1 MKKLL
6 KSLTVAAMTFSAMVG
21 FPMTQE
27 VKAQDDKITV
37 YMPSPA
43 GLAEEI
49 AAGFTEESG
58 IQVEVF
64 QGTTGEILARLEAE
78 KDNPI
83 ADVVILA
90 SWSDGLSMKKED
102 KIASYELSNKDQAVE
117 NFIDEDNSLFGYS
130 ASAVGV
136 IYNTEI
142 FEEVNADWVELGT
155 DEQFKDQI
163 AFPDPEKSGSAKDF
177 VAGFVNV
184 NGWEAFEKI
193 AENGAIVPG
202 ANKAALEAVTT
213 GEVGVLVAGVDYNG
227 FKSVDKGEPLAVYY
241 PKSGTVINPRPAMIM
256 KDAPNAEGAQ
266 QFVEYLFSDAAQQ
279 MVVDAYLIPG
289 RADIKSDKR
298 PNVDEIPAIETDW
311 EKMIEISNDAAAK
324 INELMEK

>member
-1 MKKLL
+1 MKNIL
-6 KSLTVAAMTFSAMVG
+6 KSLTAAAMAFSTMVG
-21 FPMTQE
+21 FAPSQE
-27 VKAQDDKITV
+27 VQAQEDKITV

-43 GLAEEI
+43 GLAEDI

-58 IQVEVF
+58 VQVDVF

-90 SWSDGLSMKKED
+90 SWADGLNMKKAD
-102 KIASYELSNKDQAVE
+102 KIASYELSQKDKAVE
-117 NFIDEDNSLFGYS
+117 NFIDEDNTLFGYS
-130 ASAVGV
+130 ASAIGV

-142 FEEVNADWVELGT
+142 FEEVSADWSELGT

-177 VAGFVNV
+177 VAGFVNA
-184 NGWEAFEKI
+184 NGWEALEKI

-213 GEVGVLVAGVDYNG
+213 GEVGILAAGVDYNG
-227 FKSVDKGEPLAVYY
+227 FKSVDKGEPLAIYY
-241 PKSGTVINPRPAMIM
+241 PESGTVVNPRPAMIM
-256 KDAPNAEGAQ
+256 KDAPNEEGAQ
-266 QFVEYLFSDAAQQ
+266 KFVEYLFSDAAQE

-289 RADIKSDKR
+289 RSDIKSDKR
-298 PNVDEIPAIETDW
+298 PNADEIPTIDTDW
-311 EKMIEISNDAAAK
+311 EKMIEISDEAAAK
-324 INELMEK
+324 INELMAK

>member
-6 KSLTVAAMTFSAMVG
+6 KTFTAAAMTFSTMVG
-21 FPMTQE
+21 LTPSQE
-27 VKAQDDKITV
+27 VQAQNDKITV

-43 GLAEEI
+43 GLAENI

-58 IQVEVF
+58 IDVDVF

-83 ADVVILA
+83 ADVVVLA
-90 SWSDGLSMKKED
+90 SWADGLNMKNED
-102 KIASYELSNKDQAVE
+102 KIASFELPNKDQTVE
-117 NFIDEDNSLFGYS
+117 NFIDEENTLFGYS

-142 FEEVNADWVELGT
+142 FEEISADWAELGS

-177 VAGFVNV
+177 VAGFVNA
-184 NGWEAFEKI
+184 NGWEALEKI

-213 GEVGVLVAGVDYNG
+213 GEVGVLAAGVDYNG
-227 FKSVDKGEPLAVYY
+227 FKAADKGEPLSVYY

-266 QFVEYLFSDAAQQ
+266 KFIEYLFSDAAQQ
-279 MVVDAYLIPG
+279 MVIDAYLIPG
-289 RADIKSDKR
+289 RSDIKSDKR
-298 PNVDEIPAIETDW
+298 PNADEIPTIDTDW
-311 EKMIEISNDAAAK
+311 DKMIEISDDAAAK
-324 INELMEK
+324 INELMAQ